1 MTVGGPL
8 IGAPGGIWLIGGC
21 AVRDQPPC
29 VIAPV
34 SGPACGWPTAGA
46 SESGPA
52 PGTLPACGPSAP
64 RSSARIG
71 PAAPRLAGDRG
82 TAGAGRAVA
91 PSSWTAPAA
100 ACSCVAGPAQTAR
113 AWRHPP
119 AALPPRAMAPPPA
132 ATPRRQAPGPS
143 WMAPRPASPARSRPA
158 ARIRLASPGRD
169 RRRRGGGRRGGPGG
183 GAADGLLGGW
193 CGGLRSL
200 AGGRLGRAGR
210 PGEPR
215 GGLRREPGARGG
227 GPGAA
232 EGGGRAVEVIT
243 ANGG

>member
-82 TAGAGRAVA
+82 TAGAR
-91 PSSWTAPAA
+91 
-100 ACSCVAGPAQTAR
+100 
-113 AWRHPP
+113 
-119 AALPPRAMAPPPA
+119 
-132 ATPRRQAPGPS
+132 
-143 WMAPRPASPARSRPA
+143 
-158 ARIRLASPGRD
+158 
-169 RRRRGGGRRGGPGG
+169 PGG
-183 GAADGLLGGW
+183 GAVQLDGTGGGALVRGRAGSNGPRMASSASGASTAGDDSSASGNAPAAGTRPQLDGPRAGVPGSVAAGCPGSGW
-193 CGGLRSL
+193 PARGGTGGDGSAGGGAGQAEGLRTGCSAGGVVPCGAWL
-200 AGGRLGRAGR
+200 AGGWAGPDG
-210 PGEPR
+210 PGNHGVGC
-215 GGLRREPGARGG
+215 GGSQARGAVVPVLPKAAG
-227 GPGAA
+227 GPS
-232 EGGGRAVEVIT
+232 R
-243 ANGG
+243 